1 MNKTLVND
9 KTENYLMQRQSSCK
23 Y

>member
-1 MNKTLVND
+1 MNKTSVND